1 MKTCFSSFL
10 ALAFLLPAIAS
21 AGSYCVSFPTGGE
34 SKWSKRDNSINVRF
48 KYRYNYD
55 WVRRNF
61 KEIYL
66 GEPPPDYST
75 GVLKGSGG
83 KNRIKAGYTSYR
95 YRADDLCVDGDDAA
109 PDFGRLDALR
119 REGITVVRNAEGTV
133 DEAPLVSIHLDVKWG
148 GDCGRVRTRGD
159 GSFGGDHKF
168 EIYRRKGNH
177 IDPFGCRR
185 KK

>member
-1 MKTCFSSFL
+1 MKTFFSSFL

-21 AGSYCVSFPTGGE
+21 ADSYCVSFPTGGE

-48 KYRYNYD
+48 RYE
-55 WVRRNF
+55 F
-61 KEIYL
+61 EIYVD
-66 GEPPPDYST
+66 GPYGFTIPKFFAAT
-75 GVLKGSGG
+75 GVPKGSGK

-95 YRADDLCVDGDDAA
+95 YRATDLCINN
-109 PDFGRLDALR
+109 PMPNHR
-119 REGITVVRNAEGTV
+119 THN
-133 DEAPLVSIHLDVKWG
+133 EAPPVQVRLDVKWG
-148 GDCGRVRTRGD
+148 GDCGKVALKNNRIT
-159 GSFGGDHKF
+159 GDHKF